1 MLMCM
6 GFRLLH
12 LNFLIV
18 ILMMGLLRMVGLLY
32 CSGLFSWSWCLF
44 DDMNLH

>member
-18 ILMMGLLRMVGLLY
+18 ILMIGLLRMVGLII
-32 CSGLFSWSWCLF
+32 LFWLVLLELVSV
-44 DDMNLH
+44 